1 MGLVA
6 VLCPKTGLQIS
17 TGVVS
22 DRVTFELMPIRTS
35 VVDCW
40 ACGGRHSWSR
50 RWATLIECDDPGFR
64 RAGTPMPKTTSLT
77 PA

>member
-1 MGLVA
+1 MGVVA

-17 TGVVS
+17 TGIEL
-22 DRVTFELMPIRTS
+22 DRVTFEAMPIRTS
-35 VVDCW
+35 FVDCW

-50 RWATLIECDDPGFR
+50 RWATLIECDDPEFR
-64 RAGTPMPKTTSLT
+64 RAGTPMTRAGSLA